1 VAVVE
6 ETVQGHMAP
15 SKVEGLLLGFQIE
28 KEKQEREKKRDES
41 GE

>member
-1 VAVVE
+1 
-6 ETVQGHMAP
+6 MAP
-15 SKVEGLLLGFQIE
+15 RKVEGLLLGFQIE